1 MRSQLILYG
10 LVAPARPG
18 VSCRLGWGKWRLVF
32 PVVLVELLSP
42 AMALAQPE
50 VRRRISINDNRRFM
64 QGDPPSNTVNLLY
77 DIRQPQA
84 VRHIATIETTMPK
97 N

>member
-1 MRSQLILYG
+1 
-10 LVAPARPG
+10 
-18 VSCRLGWGKWRLVF
+18 
-32 PVVLVELLSP
+32 
-42 AMALAQPE
+42 MALAQPE

-64 QGDPPSNTVNLLY
+64 QGDPPSNTVSLLY

-84 VRHIATIETTMPK
+84 VRRIATIETTMPK